1 VNVSTRWLGNRS
13 WTTKLVWQI
22 ETASSDAVFFRVQ
35 FFWPDRESK
44 HSPMK
49 IIFRL
54 IAFLL
59 FLVFFGFALKNTD
72 EVVLHLFWNAQTKS
86 PLILLLLAFFIL
98 GAVLGVLAMTT
109 TLMRYRR
116 EATRQKNLLAQQLKV
131 MESAAQARLQTPF
144 ADSVI
149 QQAGL

>member
-1 VNVSTRWLGNRS
+1 MNVSTRWLGNRS

-44 HSPMK
+44 HSHMK

-116 EATRQKNLLAQQLKV
+116 EATRQKNLLAQQLKA